1 MELEVGLSGW
11 TLTEEELW
19 GEEIYATRKVEGV
32 QRLISQGEVRLPNDE
47 VCPMRSLLYQCVR
60 HRMQNVWLV
69 GNTSVQVENMSYDRR
84 DFGEGTPLPKN
95 DLRRF
100 KTPRLYQYNNF
111 LSCLG
116 YHYDDEYWER
126 D

>member
-1 MELEVGLSGW
+1 MELEVNLPGW

-19 GEEIYATRKVEGV
+19 GEGIYVTRKVEGV
-32 QRLISQGEVRLPNDE
+32 QRLISQGKISLPNE
-47 VCPMRSLLYQCVR
+47 GVCPMENLLYQCDR
-60 HRMQNVWLV
+60 HQMQNDWLAR
-69 GNTSVQVENMSYDRR
+69 NLSVQVENMTYDRR
-84 DFGEGTPLPKN
+84 DYGEGTPLPKN
-95 DLRRF
+95 NLRRF
-100 KTPRLYQYNNF
+100 KTPRLYHHNDF